1 MAKKK
6 KNKEELPEGMS
17 RRQAK
22 LAARA
27 AERAA
32 LEKDP
37 RPYGGLAAETQLIA
51 LQEFVPSATAK
62 LSVKGFDRDVYV
74 CSILPGASA
83 GMVRDAEAGGA
94 AYVALQVR
102 THTHNPGRDLAYALN
117 WAKNAQPGETLE
129 STAADGA
136 QPDLKDLVDE
146 SAVLEITDHQDFAWW
161 IPEGPQIT
169 PEIAQT
175 LNQANETV
183 IESHQVGADI
193 DGTLFWANSGG
204 DKAHIRW
211 VFPIENE
218 TGLLNAIAR
227 VAARGEMNLGEGTKF
242 AGVFRTHGLIAPV
255 FDLQPDVAYDSYES
269 ELARVEKALK
279 AEIDNDAQLNPD
291 ERKQLEN
298 LKSRQVTLR

>member
-1 MAKKK
+1 
-6 KNKEELPEGMS
+6 

-62 LSVKGFDRDVYV
+62 LSVKGFDRDVYVCSILPGASAGMVRDAEAGGAAYVALQDFIPSATAKLRVKGFDRDVYV

-146 SAVLEITDHQDFAWW
+146 SAVLQITDHQDFAW
-161 IPEGPQIT
+161 
-169 PEIAQT
+169 
-175 LNQANETV
+175 
-183 IESHQVGADI
+183 
-193 DGTLFWANSGG
+193 
-204 DKAHIRW
+204 
-211 VFPIENE
+211 
-218 TGLLNAIAR
+218 
-227 VAARGEMNLGEGTKF
+227 
-242 AGVFRTHGLIAPV
+242 
-255 FDLQPDVAYDSYES
+255 
-269 ELARVEKALK
+269 
-279 AEIDNDAQLNPD
+279 
-291 ERKQLEN
+291 
-298 LKSRQVTLR
+298 

>member
-1 MAKKK
+1 
-6 KNKEELPEGMS
+6 
-17 RRQAK
+17 
-22 LAARA
+22 
-27 AERAA
+27 
-32 LEKDP
+32 
-37 RPYGGLAAETQLIA
+37 
-51 LQEFVPSATAK
+51 
-62 LSVKGFDRDVYV
+62 
-74 CSILPGASA
+74 
-83 GMVRDAEAGGA
+83 MVRDAEAGGA

-161 IPEGPQIT
+161 IPEGTQIT

-227 VAARGEMNLGEGTKF
+227 VRSEEHT
-242 AGVFRTHGLIAPV
+242 
-255 FDLQPDVAYDSYES
+255 S
-269 ELARVEKALK
+269 EL
-279 AEIDNDAQLNPD
+279 Q
-291 ERKQLEN
+291 
-298 LKSRQVTLR
+298 SRGHLVCRLLLAKKKDIITEQ

>member
-51 LQEFVPSATAK
+51 LQELVPSATAK

-94 AYVALQVR
+94 AYVALQFL
-102 THTHNPGRDLAYALN
+102 THTQNSGGDLSLALN
-117 WAKNAQPGETLE
+117 WAKNAKPGETLV
-129 STAADGA
+129 STAADRA

-146 SAVLEITDHQDFAWW
+146 SAVLEITEHQDFAWW
-161 IPEGPQIT
+161 ILESSQVT

-175 LNQANETV
+175 LNQAN
-183 IESHQVGADI
+183 
-193 DGTLFWANSGG
+193 
-204 DKAHIRW
+204 
-211 VFPIENE
+211 
-218 TGLLNAIAR
+218 
-227 VAARGEMNLGEGTKF
+227 
-242 AGVFRTHGLIAPV
+242 
-255 FDLQPDVAYDSYES
+255 
-269 ELARVEKALK
+269 
-279 AEIDNDAQLNPD
+279 
-291 ERKQLEN
+291 
-298 LKSRQVTLR
+298 